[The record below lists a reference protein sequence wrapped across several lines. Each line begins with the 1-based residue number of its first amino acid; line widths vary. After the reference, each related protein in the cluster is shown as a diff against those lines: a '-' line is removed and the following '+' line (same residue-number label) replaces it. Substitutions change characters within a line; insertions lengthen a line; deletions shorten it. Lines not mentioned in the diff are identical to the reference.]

1 VIEEMAEIATEIETV
16 EMIEDIDQIVIKT
29 IEEIAGF
36 LYIYFLI
43 IFRDR

>member
-1 VIEEMAEIATEIETV
+1 MAEIATEIETV

-36 LYIYFLI
+36 FYF
-43 IFRDR
+43 IF

>member
-1 VIEEMAEIATEIETV
+1 MAEIATEIETV
-16 EMIEDIDQIVIKT
+16 EMIEDKDQIVIKT

-36 LYIYFLI
+36 FYIYFLI

>member
-1 VIEEMAEIATEIETV
+1 MAEIATEIETV